1 MRDIDVL
8 VVAEKPGVAKA
19 FADFLS
25 NGQVRIERINGVP
38 VRFFKRNGEIWA
50 SIGVS
55 GHLMDF
61 DFPEEYNKW
70 RSIDPRQLFF
80 IKPKQKIRKG
90 SWKYVKVLQVL
101 GKRAREVILALDADV
116 EGESIAFEVI
126 KILCGV
132 NPRIRFKRA
141 WFNAVTKQD
150 ILKAVERFK
159 DPDPKMANKAF
170 ARMQV
175 DLTIGAAFTRTLTL
189 LVEKKAPR
197 IFPRGKFLSYGPCQT
212 PVLYLV
218 VKRALEREQFKK
230 KKLYTLEAIVVIE
243 GKILKL
249 VYAKGPLEK
258 KEDAVKILE
267 AIKDEKIGVIK
278 LAEYK
283 HKEILPPEPLNT
295 IELERRAS
303 RFLNIRSKEALDIA
317 EDLYQNGLISYPRTE
332 TTIYPPT
339 IDVNGIARNF
349 SQHLEY
355 GSYVRI
361 HLIPRMP
368 ISPRQGKEDDKAHP
382 PIHPVKAVSHD
393 FVVKSF
399 GSKAWRLYDLV
410 VRHFLAT
417 LSRESII
424 ENQRIV
430 VDIGGYEFKIDG
442 LKIVREGFYKIYPFG
457 KPRER
462 ILPYVVEGDLV
473 EVKSIKLVERETRPP
488 PFLSEAEV
496 LKLMKK
502 YGIGTDATMQ
512 DHIHTNIQR
521 KYFVIKNKRCI
532 PTNLGLVLAATLHS
546 IVPEIVEPEVRGKM
560 EAELV
565 RIAKGEKEL
574 EEVVDFIK
582 SNFLKYYD
590 KLVSNSHVLAEKL
603 IEALQQVYWNKEPK
617 KI

>member
-1 MRDIDVL
+1 MKIDVL

-19 FADFLS
+19 FAEFLS
-25 NGQVRIERINGVP
+25 NGRIRVEKISGVP
-38 VRFFKRNGEIWA
+38 VRFFERNGEVWA

-55 GHLMDF
+55 GHLMDY
-61 DFPEEYNKW
+61 DFPEEYNSW
-70 RSIDPRQLFF
+70 RSVDPRQLFF
-80 IKPKQKIRKG
+80 IKPKQKIRKS
-90 SWKYVKVLQVL
+90 SWKYVKALRIL
-101 GKRAREVILALDADV
+101 GKQAKEVILALDADV

-126 KILCGV
+126 KILRSV
-132 NPRIRFKRA
+132 NPGIRFKRA

-150 ILKAVERFK
+150 ILKAVEKFRE
-159 DPDPKMANKAF
+159 PDPKMANKAF

-175 DLTIGAAFTRTLTL
+175 DLTIGAAFTRVLTL

-197 IFPRGKFLSYGPCQT
+197 IFPRGKFISYGPCQT

-218 VKRALEREQFKK
+218 VKRALEREKFKK
-230 KKLYTLEAIVVIE
+230 KKLYTLEATVLIE
-243 GKILKL
+243 GKKLKL
-249 VYAKGPLEK
+249 TYAKGPLKK
-258 KEDAVKILE
+258 KEEALKILK
-267 AIKDEKIGVIK
+267 AIRDEKVGVIK

-283 HKEILPPEPLNT
+283 HKEVLPPEPLNT

-339 IDVNGIARNF
+339 IDVNRIAKSF
-349 SQHLEY
+349 SQHSEY

-361 HLIPRMP
+361 HLISRMP
-368 ISPRQGKEDDKAHP
+368 ILPRQGNEDDKAHP
-382 PIHPVKAVSHD
+382 PIHPVKPASRN
-393 FVVKSF
+393 FIVKKF
-399 GSKAWRLYDLV
+399 GIKAWKLYDLI

-417 LSRESII
+417 LSRESVI

-457 KPRER
+457 KPGER
-462 ILPYVVEGDLV
+462 ILPYVLEGDLV
-473 EVKSIKLVERETRPP
+473 EIKSIRLVERETKPP

-521 KYFVIKNKRCI
+521 RYFVIKNKRCI
-532 PTNLGLVLAATLHS
+532 PTDLGLALAATLHS

-565 RIAKGEKEL
+565 RIAKGEKQL
-574 EEVVDFIK
+574 EEVVEFIK
-582 SNFLKYYD
+582 DNFLRYYD
-590 KLVSNSHVLAEKL
+590 KLVSNSHILAEKL
-603 IEALQQVYWNKEPK
+603 VEALRQVYWSKESK

>member
-1 MRDIDVL
+1 MKIDVL

-19 FADFLS
+19 FAEFLS
-25 NGQVRIERINGVP
+25 NGRIRVEKIGGVP
-38 VRFFKRNGEIWA
+38 VRFFERNGEVWA

-55 GHLMDF
+55 GHLMDY
-61 DFPEEYNKW
+61 DFPEEFNSW
-70 RSIDPRQLFF
+70 RSVDPRQLFF
-80 IKPKQKIRKG
+80 IKPKQKIRKS
-90 SWKYVKVLQVL
+90 SWKYVKALQIL
-101 GKRAREVILALDADV
+101 GKQAKEVILALDADV

-126 KILCGV
+126 KILRGV
-132 NPRIRFKRA
+132 NPGIRFKRA

-150 ILKAVERFK
+150 ILRAVEKFRE
-159 DPDPKMANKAF
+159 PDPKMANKAF

-175 DLTIGAAFTRTLTL
+175 DLTIGAAFTRALTL
-189 LVEKKAPR
+189 LVEKKAPK
-197 IFPRGKFLSYGPCQT
+197 IFPRGKFISYGPCQT

-218 VKRALEREQFKK
+218 VKRALEREKFKK
-230 KKLYTLEAIVVIE
+230 KKLYTLEATALIE
-243 GKILKL
+243 GKKLKL
-249 VYAKGPLEK
+249 AYAKGPLEK
-258 KEDAVKILE
+258 KEEALKILK
-267 AIKDEKIGVIK
+267 AIRDEKVGVIK
-278 LAEYK
+278 LAEYR
-283 HKEILPPEPLNT
+283 HREVLPPEPLNT

-339 IDVNGIARNF
+339 IDVNKIAKGF
-349 SQHLEY
+349 GQHSEY

-368 ISPRQGKEDDKAHP
+368 ISPRQGNEDDKAHP
-382 PIHPVKAVSHD
+382 PIHPVKPASRN
-393 FVVKSF
+393 FIVKKF
-399 GSKAWRLYDLV
+399 GIKAWKLYDLI

-417 LSRESII
+417 LSRESVI

-457 KPRER
+457 KPGER
-462 ILPYVVEGDLV
+462 ILPYVLEGDLV
-473 EVKSIKLVERETRPP
+473 EIKSIRLVERETKPP

-521 KYFVIKNKRCI
+521 KYFTIKNKRCI
-532 PTNLGLVLAATLHS
+532 PTNLGLALATTLHS

-565 RIAKGEKEL
+565 RIAKGEKQP
-574 EEVVDFIK
+574 EEVVEFIK
-582 SNFLKYYD
+582 DNFLKYYD

-603 IEALQQVYWNKEPK
+603 VEALRQVYWSKESK